1 MISRTS
7 LLPRISLETPAKVI
21 GGNSNDSMQSG
32 AVYGTAAM
40 LDGMCDRIE
49 AELGYPAVIV
59 ATGGLGRE
67 IVPHCRRKITY
78 VDDLLLEGLRMIYEK
93 NKGKV

>member
-1 MISRTS
+1 
-7 LLPRISLETPAKVI
+7 
-21 GGNSNDSMQSG
+21 
-32 AVYGTAAM
+32 M

-49 AELGYPAVIV
+49 EELGYPAVIV